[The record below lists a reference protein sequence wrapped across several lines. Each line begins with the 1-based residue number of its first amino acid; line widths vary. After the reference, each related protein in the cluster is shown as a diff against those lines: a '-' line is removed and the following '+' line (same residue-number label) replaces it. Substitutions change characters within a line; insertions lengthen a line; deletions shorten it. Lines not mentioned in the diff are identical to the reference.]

1 MAISSG
7 DNLANLPIND
17 RDQCH
22 QLLCAIDLRF
32 CRLTGTSTSLLAT
45 GVYGIVKVCTTLVYV
60 FFIVDN
66 VGRRKPLITGAL
78 IQACCLLYLTV
89 FVKLSTVQTG
99 QITAG
104 GYVGV
109 VSVYIYAFGWSFGW
123 SVIPWVVP
131 SEIFPNRIRAISMSS
146 IFAFQWLLNFAITRS
161 TPYMMLNL
169 NKWGAYLIF
178 AVFTFGSAIWTF
190 FFFPRAKGAV
200 D

>member
-1 MAISSG
+1 MTGTNAINYFAPSIFASVG
-7 DNLANLPIND
+7 
-17 RDQCH
+17 
-22 QLLCAIDLRF
+22 
-32 CRLTGTSTSLLAT
+32 LTGTSTSLLAT
-45 GVYGIVKVCTTLVYV
+45 DVYGIVSVCTTLVYV

-131 SEIFPNRIRAISMSS
+131 SEILNRIRAISMSS

-178 AVFTFGSAIWTF
+178 AVFTRERYLDVL
-190 FFFPRAKGAV
+190 FFPRAKGAV

>member
-1 MAISSG
+1 MTGTNAINYFAPSIFASVG
-7 DNLANLPIND
+7 
-17 RDQCH
+17 
-22 QLLCAIDLRF
+22 
-32 CRLTGTSTSLLAT
+32 LTRTSTSLLAT
-45 GVYGIVKVCTTLVYV
+45 GVYGIVNVCTTLVYV

-131 SEIFPNRIRAISMSS
+131 SEIFPNRIRAYVINLHIPMVAQLRYHSKYTLYDAQLEYMGSLS
-146 IFAFQWLLNFAITRS
+146 HLRS
-161 TPYMMLNL
+161 LHIRER
-169 NKWGAYLIF
+169 YLD
-178 AVFTFGSAIWTF
+178 VL
-190 FFFPRAKGAV
+190 FFPRAKGAV